1 MKKKVLHVS
10 AGGLNPGGVGSVV
23 FLIVESLS
31 SDFEFDCVVF
41 NRVSDREE
49 DFKKYGKLHRIKCY
63 PKKGKRDY
71 LELLTRPFKLY
82 FGIRKICK
90 EQGYD
95 VIHCHNQRDEWICLL
110 AAKHAGVPIRIAHS
124 HVANS
129 SKKKSFVEKFYK
141 DLSPKM
147 LKKTA
152 TVNIGCSKCACED
165 FFLHD
170 RYVVVPN
177 AVDLNKYAYE
187 KRCKIKQMH
196 FIHVGRYT
204 YSKNQEFVIE
214 TFAEIC
220 KTFKDAHLYLVGYG
234 EPFEV
239 QRLAMLIDTLGVQ
252 QNVEMVPGDTAD
264 ISQYYAKSNY
274 MIFPSRFEG
283 FGIVLIEAQAMGI
296 DCYVSENIQQEAD
309 VGLLT
314 FLQLSDGPKKW
325 AERIVDDIQNG
336 TRKSLDF
343 EKLSI
348 YSNEVISKRYAA
360 IYSDEAELL
369 K

>member
-10 AGGLNPGGVGSVV
+10 AGGLGYGGVSAVI
-23 FLIVESLS
+23 FSIVEALYEQF
-31 SDFEFDCVVF
+31 DFGCVVY
-41 NRVSDREE
+41 SRERE
-49 DFKKYGKLHRIKCY
+49 RDAYFEKFGDIYRLNCY
-63 PKKGKRDY
+63 PRNGKRDY

-124 HVANS
+124 HNTNS
-129 SKKKSFVEKFYK
+129 PKKKSFIEKFYR

-147 LKKTA
+147 IKKTA

-170 RYVVVPN
+170 RYIVVPN
-177 AVDLNKYAYE
+177 AVDMNKYSYD
-187 KRCKIKQMH
+187 KRCKTKQIH

-204 YSKNQEFVIE
+204 YQKNQEFVLE

-220 KTFKDAHLYLVGYG
+220 KTFKDAHLYLVGFG

-239 QRLAMLIDTLGVQ
+239 QRLTMLIKTLGID
-252 QNVEMVPGDTAD
+252 QNVEMVSGDTAD

-283 FGIVLIEAQAMGI
+283 FGIVLVEAQAMGI
-296 DCYVSENIQQEAD
+296 HCYVSENIQQEAD

-314 FLQLSDGPKKW
+314 FLELSEGPKKW
-325 AERIVDDIQNG
+325 SEHIIADIQNG

-343 EKLSI
+343 EKLFQ
-348 YSNEVISKRYAA
+348 YSNEIIYKRYAD
-360 IYSDEAELL
+360 IYNAEAELL